1 MEKRAPTIIELVKE
15 RSDRISPEA
24 SLREIGVRM
33 LEHGL
38 SSVIVVDEGV
48 AIGIITESDLLRV
61 MRRGGSPEQPA
72 REAMSSPVHSVKAET
87 DFREAYREAANLGIR
102 RIVVTD
108 QAGLPLGT
116 VTESDF
122 RKYLGPDFFM
132 HLNSV
137 DTLMETSF
145 PRLPPTAVLGDAL
158 TAMEAVRCSCAV
170 VVDGRKPLGIV
181 TEHDV
186 VRFFLRGENALSL
199 GAVMTSPTISID
211 RERPLAQAA
220 QRMLDHGIRHLT
232 VVDRAGHLVGLLSE
246 HALMSPLKHELLE
259 HALCERQAMEQA
271 REKLLEDTAR
281 KERYQR
287 ALLDNFP
294 FPVWLKDT
302 ESRFLTVNR
311 AFSEAVESDPG
322 DELIGKNDLDI
333 WPSALAEHYLADDR
347 AVMASRQKR
356 IVVEPIMLG
365 HSAVWHETY
374 KAPVVDNNGMLLG
387 TVGFAQD
394 ISERRRADEAMHL
407 RNTALSALIGG
418 DSLEKVLELIARSF
432 EAEIPGWRCSV
443 MLADQQGTSLHIG
456 AAPSMPPA
464 YHQAV
469 NGLVIAPDSGSSGA
483 AAALRQRVIV
493 DNVFEH
499 PNWARHRDLAKAGD
513 FSACWSEP
521 VIGSCGQLLG
531 TFTAYYRS
539 PTKPTEAYL
548 GRIAQAAQMTALIIE
563 HVRNAQG
570 LSSSLNTF
578 RGIFDSIGEALF
590 IQADDRRF
598 LDANSSAEQLFGF
611 PRTELIG
618 RTHEFLVLPGL
629 CDLPAI
635 DLRIDAALA
644 GVPQVFE
651 TLARNARDQVFP
663 IEVRLRTA
671 SYFGRSV
678 LIASAVDIAERKNAA
693 LRLEIE
699 HDLAQ
704 SLATE
709 PSPDLVMASVLN
721 AMLRFP
727 EFSVGSAYLPQPD
740 GSYQLLV
747 NEGLSLE
754 FIGKTLSFSAAS
766 PFARQASQ
774 SKPACMRYTGTG
786 ERPDI
791 YPLDPS
797 ILHADGLRCLVQL
810 PILIDESPI
819 ACLLLGGKLTSCIS
833 EATLQSLELLG
844 HSIGQT
850 VQRLTALDESRRL
863 QQNLSGIFDALSDFI
878 FVLDS
883 EGAILHYNRAVTE
896 TLGYD
901 QETLK
906 GKPILNVH
914 PANLREQAEE
924 RMAEIVA
931 GRTGSCPLPILCAN
945 GTEIQIETRITRG
958 YWDGKPAL
966 ICVSQDISERL
977 RAEDRQRLA
986 ASVFDNAHEGI
997 MITDQ
1002 TGRIV
1007 EVNSTFT
1014 DLTGYSR
1021 AEAIGQTPDLLKSGH
1036 HDAAFY
1042 EKMWQTIEQDG
1053 YWQGE
1058 IWNRKKSG
1066 EIFVEQLT
1074 ISAVHDRSGSV
1085 SHYGAIFSDI
1095 TVIKQHQQRL
1105 EHLAHF
1111 DALTQL
1117 PNRMLL
1123 GDRMQLA
1130 MAQTERSS
1138 KMLAVCYLDLDN
1150 FKPINDE
1157 FGHSVGDYLLIDVA
1171 QRLKSCVRAGDT
1183 VARLGGDEFV
1193 LLITNLEDLHECEL
1207 AMGRIINA
1215 LAQPFRVSQR
1225 HVSVA
1230 ASIGVTLYPHD
1241 GADSDTL
1248 LRHADQAMYAAK
1260 QAGRNRYHLFD
1271 PENDRR
1277 ARIRREEIGRIREA
1291 LAKSEFQLYFQP
1303 KVDMRKGTVVGAEA
1317 LIRWQHPERGV
1328 LLPASFL
1335 PVVEGTETAI
1345 EIGDWV
1351 INESLRQLDAWL
1363 SESGIRVSV
1372 SINIAGNHLQNP
1384 GFSQRLGELLSRY
1397 PAVLPEQIELE
1408 ILETA
1413 ALADVGTT
1421 AALFAECRNLGVRFA
1436 LDDFGTGYSSL
1447 TYFRRLPADILKID
1461 QSFVRDMLDN
1471 PDDLAIVEG
1480 VIGLTQAFRRSV
1492 IAEGVETV
1500 EHGLVLLLLGC
1511 DMAQGFGIARPM
1523 PAEELPAWIAG
1534 FQPDELWNLGTA
1546 FNWSREDLPM
1556 LIAEVDHKRWTR
1568 SLHAYL
1574 DDPTGD
1580 TPPPAMEHTTC
1591 RFARWYNS
1599 ARSQRYA
1606 AIESFK
1612 AIPEIHARAHAIGTQ
1627 LICQKQA
1634 GNTPVPEAL
1643 REEFSACT
1651 AELNQRIRQTQA
1663 EVLIS
1668 AQSRRR

>member
-1 MEKRAPTIIELVKE
+1 MPTIIELVKD
-15 RSDRISPEA
+15 RSDRIAPET
-24 SLREIGVRM
+24 SLREAASRM
-33 LEHGL
+33 LERGI
-38 SSVIVVDEGV
+38 SSVIVVENGV
-48 AIGIITESDLLRV
+48 AVGIVTESDLLRA

-72 REAMSSPVHSVKAET
+72 RETMSSPVHSVTADT
-87 DFREAYREAANLGIR
+87 DFRAAYREAAHLGIR

-108 QAGLPLGT
+108 QAGLPVGT
-116 VTESDF
+116 VNESDF

-145 PRLPPTAVLGDAL
+145 PRLPPDAGLGDAL
-158 TAMEAVRCSCAV
+158 TAMEAVRCSCAI
-170 VVDGRKPLGIV
+170 VVDGRRPLGIV

-186 VRFFLRGENALSL
+186 VRLFLRGEGTSLL
-199 GAVMTSPTISID
+199 GAVMTSPTIGIGFD
-211 RERPLAQAA
+211 RPLAEAA
-220 QRMLDHGIRHLT
+220 QRMLDHGIRHLA
-232 VVDRAGHLVGLLSE
+232 VVDRDGNLVGLLSE
-246 HALMSPLKHELLE
+246 HALMTPLKHELLD
-259 HALCERQAMEQA
+259 HAICERQAMAQA

-311 AFSEAVESDPG
+311 ALAEAAECDRTDS
-322 DELIGKNDLDI
+322 LIGKNDLDL
-333 WPSALAEHYLADDR
+333 WPQALAEHYRADDR
-347 AVMASRQKR
+347 AIMASRQKKV
-356 IVVEPIMLG
+356 IVEPVMLRR
-365 HSAVWHETY
+365 SAVWHETY
-374 KAPVVDNNGMLLG
+374 KAPVVDEDGALLG

-394 ISERRRADEAMHL
+394 ISERRRAAEAMHL

-418 DSLEKVLELIARSF
+418 DSLDKVLELIALSF
-432 EAEIPGWRCSV
+432 EAEIPGWRCSI
-443 MLADQQGTSLHIG
+443 MLADPQGRSLSIG
-456 AAPSMPPA
+456 AAPSMPAA
-464 YHQAV
+464 YHRAID
-469 NGLVIAPDSGSSGA
+469 GLAIAPDSGSSGA
-483 AAALRQRVIV
+483 AAALRQRIIV

-499 PNWARHRDLAKAGD
+499 PNWVRHCDLAKAGT

-521 VIGSCGQLLG
+521 VLGSHGQLLG

-539 PTKPTEAYL
+539 PAKPTEAYL
-548 GRIAQAAQMTALIIE
+548 GLIAQAAHMTALIVE
-563 HVRNAQG
+563 HLRNAEER
-570 LSSSLNTF
+570 SSSLNTF

-611 PRTELIG
+611 PRGELIG
-618 RTHEFLVLPGL
+618 QTHEFLVLPGL

-635 DLRIDAALA
+635 DDRISAALS
-644 GVPQVFE
+644 GLPQVFE
-651 TLARNARDQVFP
+651 TLARNARGQIFP
-663 IEVRLRTA
+663 IEVRLHTA

-704 SLATE
+704 RLAAE
-709 PSPDLVMASVLN
+709 PSREKVMASLLK

-727 EFSVGSAYLPQPD
+727 ELSVGSAYLPAPD
-740 GSYQLLV
+740 GSYQLLAH
-747 NEGLSLE
+747 EGLSLE
-754 FIGKTLSFSAAS
+754 LIGRTLSFPSTS
-766 PFARQASQ
+766 PFARQAGQ
-774 SKPACMRYTGTG
+774 GKPVCLPLADTG
-786 ERPDI
+786 EPPDSH
-791 YPLDPS
+791 PLDPA
-797 ILHADGLRCLVQL
+797 ILRDDGLRCLVLL
-810 PILIDESPI
+810 PILIEECPI

-833 EATLQSLELLG
+833 PATLHSLETLG
-844 HSIGQT
+844 RSIGQT
-850 VQRLTALDESRRL
+850 VQRLNALDQSRRL
-863 QQNLSGIFDALSDFI
+863 QQNLSGVFDALSDFI

-883 EGAILHYNRAVTE
+883 DGIILHYNRAVTE

-901 QETLK
+901 QEALK
-906 GKPILNVH
+906 GKPILTVH
-914 PANLREQAEE
+914 PANLREQAEA
-924 RMAEIVA
+924 RMADILA
-931 GRTGSCPLPILCAN
+931 GRTTSCPLPILCVN
-945 GTEIQIETRITRG
+945 GNEIQIETRVMRG
-958 YWDGKPAL
+958 YWDGKPVL
-966 ICVSQDISERL
+966 IGVSQDISERL
-977 RAEDRQRLA
+977 RAEERQRLA

-997 MITDQ
+997 MITNQ

-1014 DLTGYSR
+1014 ELTGYSR
-1021 AEAIGQTPDLLKSGH
+1021 AEAIGQTPELLKSGH

-1042 EKMWQTIEQDG
+1042 EQMWQTIEQDG

-1074 ISAVHDRSGSV
+1074 ISAVHDGGGSI
-1085 SHYGAIFSDI
+1085 SHYVAIFSDI

-1123 GDRMQLA
+1123 GDRMRLA
-1130 MAQTERSS
+1130 MAQTERSG

-1171 QRLKSCVRAGDT
+1171 QRLKTCVRAGDT

-1193 LLITNLEDLHECEL
+1193 LLIANLDDLHECEL
-1207 AMGRIINA
+1207 AMGRIISA

-1225 HVSVA
+1225 QVSVA

-1260 QAGRNRYHLFD
+1260 QAGLNRYHLFD

-1291 LAKSEFQLYFQP
+1291 LAGNEFRIYFQP

-1351 INESLRQLDAWL
+1351 IDETLRQLDAWL
-1363 SESGIRVSV
+1363 SESGLRVSV

-1384 GFSQRLGELLSRY
+1384 GFSQRLSELLGRY
-1397 PAVLPEQIELE
+1397 PAVQPQQIELE

-1421 AALFAECRNLGVRFA
+1421 AALFAECRDLGVSFA

-1523 PAEELPAWIAG
+1523 PAAELPGWIAR

-1574 DDPTGD
+1574 DDTTGS
-1580 TPPPAMEHTTC
+1580 TPPPATEHATC

-1599 ARSQRYA
+1599 TGSQRYA
-1606 AIESFK
+1606 AIEAFGT
-1612 AIPEIHARAHAIGTQ
+1612 IPEIHARAHAMGAQ
-1627 LICQKQA
+1627 LIGRHQA
-1634 GNTPVPEAL
+1634 GDIPARDAL
-1643 REEFSACT
+1643 RQEFCACT
-1651 AELNQRIRQTQA
+1651 AELNERIRQTQA